1 MVLGAMMNSVSAQE
15 IYAALSGSTMTIYYD
30 DKKASRS
37 GVLTDWTPEEGV
49 DMDDATRNLIT
60 KAVISPSMVDARP
73 TGTTWWFWGLVNLT
87 TIDGLANLNTSEVT
101 YMSNMFEGCSSLTS
115 LDVSKLNTANVTR
128 MISMFAYCTS
138 LISLDVSN
146 FNTSE
151 VMYMSCMFQGCES
164 LTSLDLS
171 SFNTANVKNMNVMFK
186 GCSSL
191 KTIYCDDD
199 WSASSVLEASN
210 DMFGGCTAL
219 VGGKGTKYDDSKK
232 DKTYARPDKGASE
245 PGYFTNKETE
255 PEIYAVKD
263 GTKMVLYYDD
273 QKASRANVVASWTPE
288 QGTSGM
294 SWDDKYFFTTVE
306 LDASM
311 QAARPTSTRNWF
323 SFMEHITGIVHLEYL
338 NTSAVTNMRA
348 MFLDCLSLTEL
359 DVTHF
364 NTANVTDMSTMFCRC
379 TSLTSL
385 DVSGFNTENV
395 MEMTGMFGT
404 CSSLT
409 TIYCNADWSASMVLK
424 SSDDMFDGCK
434 ALVGGKGTKYDD
446 SKKDATYA
454 RPDKGAS
461 EPGYFTNKETEPEIY
476 AVKDGTKMVLYY
488 DDQKAS
494 RANVIANWTEWN
506 GTHEMSSDE
515 QDFFTAVELDESM
528 QAARPTSLKFWFY
541 SMGNVTE
548 IVHLDY
554 LNTSEV
560 TDMSHLFNSCGVRTL
575 DLSSFNTDKV
585 TTMQAM
591 FNQCSVVALNISSF
605 NTSNVTD
612 MSYMFSSSWNLTEL
626 NITHFNTAK
635 VRNMEYMFHQ
645 SRILELDLQNFSVAR
660 NPSMTAMFERSH
672 VITIY
677 CNEDW
682 SQTTGGDDWM
692 FEDSESLVGGNGTK
706 WSSENPTDKTYARP
720 DKTGQAGYFTL
731 SPEKAVEELIDA
743 IGEVEYTA
751 ESKAKIDEARAGYD
765 ALTKAQKEKVSNYEV
780 LKAAEARY
788 KELKAEAELSDVIAE
803 LNGLCEYEINL
814 VTPGTFAYAMVEAMG
829 DHTWVDIKHLC
840 VSGPMNETD
849 LSYLAQAVNAV
860 TINLYNAEF
869 EEFGACQNFKSLEK
883 ILLPPTCKT
892 LKKEAF
898 YRCEKLNYINL
909 GEVET
914 FGEQTFMYCER
925 LPEVDLHS
933 AKTLGHRVFEYC
945 SALTSVSLPEA
956 TYVGTQCFVGCTN
969 LESAYMPKATTIG
982 GSAFSGLKKLK
993 QVELCDDIE
1002 KFESG
1007 EFSGCTALLSVKLPS
1022 KLRYIGSSTFT
1033 DIIEVEGEWPK
1044 GIEYIGSGN
1053 FKNMNYMVIGPNVT
1067 QMLVASNKW
1076 QNIYCYAADP
1086 QAVVSKYNPF
1096 TADKVGAATLYVP
1109 RSSLSS
1115 YKLNQAYANFLHIY
1129 ALDDDIDLLHIHSPY
1144 MMLSTDRIT
1153 DDAQLILHPDAAL
1166 KTSAPSPLKVGL
1178 YEQYIHLGP
1187 KQYTSQTVTEDGVSV
1202 KHYYT
1207 YLHHTGI
1214 LHANSPVSSD
1224 EVTVHL
1230 IPMHKQWN
1238 FFMLPFDVSVQD
1250 ISIWAR
1256 GTGSKENGTPGVSQY
1271 VFREYSGANRASGS
1285 GATWVDVPAD
1295 GVLQANKGYILYWAV
1310 EGGTSQT
1317 NYYPGTL
1324 SDEFIY
1330 YFRMPAMHT
1339 ENHSNIFATGDVQ
1352 VPLTHYSSE
1361 YPQNVSWN
1369 LVGNPYPCMYD
1380 IRQTDFDATMTMWNG
1395 TAYVAYSPIDDPY
1408 TLRPGE
1414 AFFVQAPDE
1423 VDAITFHEEG
1433 RYDATKIEIDQ
1444 NAYQLHMM
1452 PASTRVAGGRTLY
1465 NFLLSDSAYSDRARL
1480 VINASAS
1487 EAYDLHRDAAKMLS
1501 TDAGVP
1507 QLWIEEDGVRYAI
1520 NECPAQDSYRMGAFI
1535 ASDGEYRITLV
1546 SDDASNT
1553 IWLTDLH
1560 TNTVTNLSQ
1569 GAYTFTA
1576 EAGMYAGRFI
1586 VTFGANAP
1594 TRVEN
1599 GEDGAMQGTKLLIDG
1614 QLIIITPQG
1623 KRFNA
1628 NGVEL

>member
-1 MVLGAMMNSVSAQE
+1 MKSIKLIFAMGLMLLGGMMNSVSAQE
-15 IYAALSGSTMTIYYD
+15 IYAVRNDSKMVLYYD
-30 DKKASRS
+30 DQIDNRS
-37 GVLTDWTPEEGV
+37 GVIIDWTPGNGTS
-49 DMDDATRNLIT
+49 DMSTSQRDAFTTVELD
-60 KAVISPSMVDARP
+60 ASMQAARP
-73 TGTTWWFWGLVNLT
+73 TSTAYWFYDLGNVTSFLHL
-87 TIDGLANLNTSEVT
+87 DYLNTSQVN
-101 YMSNMFEGCSSLTS
+101 NME
-115 LDVSKLNTANVTR
+115 R
-128 MISMFAYCTS
+128 MFH
-138 LISLDVSN
+138 
-146 FNTSE
+146 
-151 VMYMSCMFQGCES
+151 SCNA
-164 LTSLDLS
+164 LTSLDLHNFNTGNVGAMNEMFEACSSLTTLDVS
-171 SFNTANVKNMNVMFK
+171 SFNTANVLSMEYMFSS
-186 GCSSL
+186 CSSL
-191 KTIYCDDD
+191 TTIYCDKT
-199 WSASSVLEASN
+199 WSPTYSDN
-210 DMFGGCTAL
+210 MFSGCTSL
-219 VGGKGTKYDDSKK
+219 VGGKGTAYNSSIV

-245 PGYFTNKETE
+245 PGYFTSTETE
-255 PEIYAVKD
+255 PEKKVYTVFNSST
-263 GTKMVLYYDD
+263 GVLTYYYDD
-273 QKASRANVVASWTPE
+273 QKDSREGIVEVYDPE
-288 QGTSGM
+288 IYRFADYHEQVT
-294 SWDDKYFFTTVE
+294 KAVI
-306 LDASM
+306 DASM
-311 QAARPTSTRNWF
+311 QEAPLTSTQ
-323 SFMEHITGIVHLEYL
+323 FMFHGRGYELKLSNMTSIEGLENL
-338 NTSAVTNMRA
+338 NTANVTNMSY
-348 MFLDCLSLTEL
+348 MFNNCQALTSLDLS
-359 DVTHF
+359 HF
-364 NTANVTDMSTMFCRC
+364 NTANVTDMRTMFQGCE
-379 TSLTSL
+379 SLTHL
-385 DVSGFNTENV
+385 DVSHFNTENV
-395 MEMTGMFGT
+395 
-404 CSSLT
+404 
-409 TIYCNADWSASMVLK
+409 
-424 SSDDMFDGCK
+424 
-434 ALVGGKGTKYDD
+434 
-446 SKKDATYA
+446 
-454 RPDKGAS
+454 
-461 EPGYFTNKETEPEIY
+461 
-476 AVKDGTKMVLYY
+476 
-488 DDQKAS
+488 
-494 RANVIANWTEWN
+494 
-506 GTHEMSSDE
+506 
-515 QDFFTAVELDESM
+515 
-528 QAARPTSLKFWFY
+528 
-541 SMGNVTE
+541 
-548 IVHLDY
+548 
-554 LNTSEV
+554 
-560 TDMSHLFNSCGVRTL
+560 TDMSAMFSICYTLSSL
-575 DLSSFNTDKV
+575 DLSSFNT
-585 TTMQAM
+585 T
-591 FNQCSVVALNISSF
+591 
-605 NTSNVTD
+605 NVTN
-612 MSYMFSSSWNLTEL
+612 MSYMFQSCAAFTSLDVSNFDIS
-626 NITHFNTAK
+626 N
-635 VRNMEYMFHQ
+635 VEYM
-645 SRILELDLQNFSVAR
+645 SGMFSQCDNV
-660 NPSMTAMFERSH
+660 N
-672 VITIY
+672 TIY

-682 SQTTGGDDWM
+682 SQSTALMESDDMFFNCKKLKGGKGTTYDAAHIDAA
-692 FEDSESLVGGNGTK
+692 
-706 WSSENPTDKTYARP
+706 YARP
-720 DKTGQAGYFTL
+720 DKEGQPGYFTL
-731 SPEKAVEELIDA
+731 SGAKAVEELINA

-765 ALTKAQKEKVSNYEV
+765 DLTKAQKEKVSNYET
-780 LKAAEARY
+780 LKAAEALY
-788 KELKAEAELSDVIAE
+788 LALKMEAEYADAITEVE
-803 LNGLCEYEINL
+803 GECEYTINL
-814 VTPGTFAYAMVEAMG
+814 VTPGTFAIAMVEAMG
-829 DHTWVDIKHLC
+829 DHTWVDVHHLC
-840 VSGPMNETD
+840 VSGPMNDDD
-849 LSYLAQAVNAV
+849 LSYLAQCVNMV
-860 TINLYNAEF
+860 TLSLRNAQF
-869 EEFGACQNFKSLEK
+869 EEYGASKNWKSLEK

-914 FGEQTFMYCER
+914 FGEEAFMYCSL
-925 LPEVDLHS
+925 LPDVDLHS
-933 AKTLGHRVFEYC
+933 AKTLNHRVFEYC

-956 TYVGTQCFVGCTN
+956 TYVGTQCFTGCTN
-969 LESAYMPKATTIG
+969 LVSAYLPKATTVG
-982 GSAFSGLKKLK
+982 ANAFSNLKKLTH
-993 QVELCDDIE
+993 VELCDDIE
-1002 KFESG
+1002 KFEGG
-1007 EFSGCTALLSVKLPS
+1007 EFYDCTALTSIKLPS
-1022 KLRYIGSSTFT
+1022 KLRYIGTGTFRDCIT
-1033 DIIEVEGEWPK
+1033 EVEGEWPK
-1044 GIEYIGSGN
+1044 GIEYIGTGN
-1053 FKNMNYMVIGPNVT
+1053 FNKMDYVVIGPNVT
-1067 QMLVASNKW
+1067 ALWSASNKW

-1096 TADKVGAATLYVP
+1096 DASTVGNTTLYVP
-1109 RSSLSS
+1109 RSSLSA

-1166 KTSAPSPLKVGL
+1166 KTSAPSPLKVGS

-1187 KQYTSQTVTEDGVSV
+1187 KQYTSQTVTEDGVQV
-1202 KHYYT
+1202 THYYS

-1214 LHANSPVSSD
+1214 LHANSPLSSD

-1238 FFMLPFDVSVQD
+1238 FITLPFDVSVQD

-1256 GTGSKENGTPGVSQY
+1256 GTGSKENGTPGVSQF

-1285 GATWVDVPAD
+1285 GATWVNVPED

-1361 YPQNVSWN
+1361 FPQNVSWN

-1452 PASTRVAGGRTLY
+1452 PTRTRVAGGRTLY
-1465 NFLLSDSAYSDRARL
+1465 NFLLSGDNYSDRARL

-1594 TRVEN
+1594 TRLDN

>member
-30 DKKASRS
+30 DQKASRS
-37 GVLTDWTPEEGV
+37 GVLDKWTPEEVVG
-49 DMDDATRNLIT
+49 MDDATRNLIT
-60 KAVISPSMVDARP
+60 KAVINASMVDARP
-73 TGTTWWFWGLVNLT
+73 TSTKGWFWNLANLT
-87 TIDGLANLNTSEVT
+87 TIEGLANLNTSEVT
-101 YMSNMFEGCSSLTS
+101 DMSAMFYECSSLTSLDVSNFNTGKVTDMNYMFSGCSSLTS
-115 LDVSKLNTANVTR
+115 LDVSNFNTAKVTDMKGMFYTCPSLTSLNVSSFNTANVTD
-128 MISMFAYCTS
+128 MKYMFFGCSS
-138 LISLDVSN
+138 LTSLDVSN
-146 FNTSE
+146 FNT
-151 VMYMSCMFQGCES
+151 
-164 LTSLDLS
+164 
-171 SFNTANVKNMNVMFK
+171 AK
-186 GCSSL
+186 
-191 KTIYCDDD
+191 
-199 WSASSVLEASN
+199 
-210 DMFGGCTAL
+210 
-219 VGGKGTKYDDSKK
+219 
-232 DKTYARPDKGASE
+232 
-245 PGYFTNKETE
+245 
-255 PEIYAVKD
+255 
-263 GTKMVLYYDD
+263 
-273 QKASRANVVASWTPE
+273 
-288 QGTSGM
+288 
-294 SWDDKYFFTTVE
+294 
-306 LDASM
+306 
-311 QAARPTSTRNWF
+311 
-323 SFMEHITGIVHLEYL
+323 
-338 NTSAVTNMRA
+338 
-348 MFLDCLSLTEL
+348 
-359 DVTHF
+359 
-364 NTANVTDMSTMFCRC
+364 VTDMNGMFSYCS
-379 TSLTSL
+379 SLTSL
-385 DVSGFNTENV
+385 DVSGFNTGNV
-395 MEMTGMFGT
+395 TVMRYMFASSSSLT
-404 CSSLT
+404 SLDVSSFNTANVTDMKYMFAYCSSLT
-409 TIYCNADWSASMVLK
+409 TIKCNNDWSASSVLED
-424 SSDDMFDGCK
+424 SENMFDGCT
-434 ALVGGKGTKYDD
+434 ALVGGKGTAYD
-446 SKKDATYA
+446 
-454 RPDKGAS
+454 
-461 EPGYFTNKETEPEIY
+461 
-476 AVKDGTKMVLYY
+476 
-488 DDQKAS
+488 
-494 RANVIANWTEWN
+494 
-506 GTHEMSSDE
+506 
-515 QDFFTAVELDESM
+515 
-528 QAARPTSLKFWFY
+528 AAHK
-541 SMGNVTE
+541 
-548 IVHLDY
+548 
-554 LNTSEV
+554 
-560 TDMSHLFNSCGVRTL
+560 
-575 DLSSFNTDKV
+575 
-585 TTMQAM
+585 
-591 FNQCSVVALNISSF
+591 
-605 NTSNVTD
+605 
-612 MSYMFSSSWNLTEL
+612 
-626 NITHFNTAK
+626 
-635 VRNMEYMFHQ
+635 
-645 SRILELDLQNFSVAR
+645 
-660 NPSMTAMFERSH
+660 
-672 VITIY
+672 
-677 CNEDW
+677 
-682 SQTTGGDDWM
+682 
-692 FEDSESLVGGNGTK
+692 
-706 WSSENPTDKTYARP
+706 DKTYARP
-720 DKTGQAGYFTL
+720 DKTDQAGYFTL
-731 SPEKAVEELIDA
+731 SPEKAVEDLIDA

-765 ALTKAQKEKVSNYEV
+765 ALTKAQKEKVSNYDV
-780 LKAAEARY
+780 LKAAEALY
-788 KELKAEAELSDVIAE
+788 LALKMEAEYADAIAE
-803 LNGLCEYEINL
+803 VEGECEYQINL
-814 VTPGTFAYAMVEAMG
+814 VTPGTFAIAMVEAMG
-829 DHTWVDIKHLC
+829 DHTWVDVHHLC
-840 VSGPMNETD
+840 VSGPMNDDD
-849 LSYLAQAVNAV
+849 LSYLAQCVNMV
-860 TINLYNAEF
+860 TLSLRNAQF
-869 EEFGACQNFKSLEK
+869 EEYGASNNWKSLEK

-892 LKKEAF
+892 LKKQAF
-898 YRCEKLNYINL
+898 YQCEKLSYINL

-914 FGEQTFMYCER
+914 FGEEAFMYCSL
-925 LPEVDLHS
+925 LPDVDLHS
-933 AKTLGHRVFEYC
+933 AKSLGHRVFEYC
-945 SALTSVSLPEA
+945 KALTSVSLPEA
-956 TYVGTQCFVGCTN
+956 TYIGTQCFVGCTN

-982 GSAFSGLKKLK
+982 GSAFNGLKKLK

-1002 KFESG
+1002 KFEGS
-1007 EFSGCTALLSVKLPS
+1007 EFYGCSALSSVKLPS

-1053 FKNMNYMVIGPNVT
+1053 FTKMDYVIIGPNVT
-1067 QMLVASNKW
+1067 QMWVASNKW

-1096 TADKVGAATLYVP
+1096 TASNVGNATLYVP

-1144 MMLSTDRIT
+1144 LMLSTDRIT

-1166 KTSAPSPLKVGL
+1166 KTSAPSPLKVGS

-1285 GATWVDVPAD
+1285 GATWVNVPED

-1361 YPQNVSWN
+1361 FPQNVSWN

-1576 EAGMYAGRFI
+1576 EAGMHAGRFLI
-1586 VTFGANAP
+1586 TFRANAP